1 MTTGEYIRKLPNN
14 GKDDPDLLKTQIII
28 YVIIYMKEKD
38 RQCLSGSNVQS
49 NVWNLRIWNSR
60 QKEVR

>member
-14 GKDDPDLLKTQIII
+14 GKDDPDLLKTQI
-28 YVIIYMKEKD
+28 IIYMKEKD